1 MKQSDPYVPPQD
13 SSEPNRMR
21 PRNRL
26 ATVSLTFSVVSLVAF
41 MFVTVRFIA
50 PGMLLA
56 IPGLISGLVAA
67 RKEPCRTARLSVL
80 IAGFVCLYIPTIL
93 HVLIYAQPGR

>member
-1 MKQSDPYVPPQD
+1 MKQSDPYGRPKD

-26 ATVSLTFSVVSLVAF
+26 ATVSLSFSVVSLVAF
-41 MFVTVRFIA
+41 MFVAVRFIVL
-50 PGMLLA
+50 GMLLA
-56 IPGLISGLVAA
+56 SPGLILGFGAA

-80 IAGFVCLYIPTIL
+80 IAGCVCLYIPTML
-93 HVLIYAQPGR
+93 HVLLYAQR